1 MNHQGGLMAKTNS
14 EWKSSW
20 LSPIYAGENGL
31 LLSHFLPFQP
41 TYNLSAYQFRDRS
54 FNAEKKASMHLFTK
68 CDNLHFKAPED
79 IQMYSYFTLFISLPT
94 PANSSGTPIPQS
106 DQLWNNGQILDE
118 KFVFDVLKD
127 KIPDGIRIEIKP
139 LRILRQ
145 QNPDDEINVG
155 EWKVI
160 EYQVVLFGE
169 SIPITLKDAES
180 YKKAVED
187 EIQLQTRGTKR
198 GGWNAAHIVP
208 SSLLQTRGW

>member
-1 MNHQGGLMAKTNS
+1 
-14 EWKSSW
+14 
-20 LSPIYAGENGL
+20 
-31 LLSHFLPFQP
+31 
-41 TYNLSAYQFRDRS
+41 
-54 FNAEKKASMHLFTK
+54 
-68 CDNLHFKAPED
+68 
-79 IQMYSYFTLFISLPT
+79 MYSYFTLFISLPT

-106 DQLWNNGQILDE
+106 DQLWSNGQILDE

-145 QNPDDEINVG
+145 QNPDDKINVG